1 MNWLF
6 RLKKKRKNLPI
17 TDNIKKINSRQ
28 PETELVQ
35 EAADLLLQSGV
46 IAFPT
51 HCLYGLAAI
60 AKDIKAVNR
69 IFSIKQRSI
78 KKPLPILIENQ
89 LQLKGLVKN
98 ISPLGQY
105 LIKKF
110 WPGNLTLIFN
120 SLNGMPKGIVG
131 RAEKIGIRQAQHPV
145 AIALIKAV
153 GGPITGTSA
162 NFAGQPG
169 CRQISTFNKNLAGLI
184 DLILDAGPLISGSG
198 STVLDISGKRAV
210 IIREGTVP
218 LDHLKAIF
226 KKYEP
231 E

>member
-1 MNWLF
+1 M
-6 RLKKKRKNLPI
+6 PI
-17 TDNIKKINSRQ
+17 TDNIKKIHSRQ

-35 EAADLLLQSGV
+35 EAADLLLHGGV
-46 IAFPT
+46 VAFPT

-60 AKDIKAVNR
+60 AKDTKAVNR

-120 SLNGMPKGIVG
+120 SLSNMPKGIVG

-169 CRQISTFNKNLAGLI
+169 CRQISTLNNNLAGLI
-184 DLILDAGPLISGSG
+184 DLVLDAGPLISGRG

-218 LDHLKAIF
+218 FDHLTAIF